1 MITPLTANAR
11 LTSGAR
17 CVQAFVVLQ
26 IVSVEELVPT
36 SGRRID
42 VMALRPK

>member
-1 MITPLTANAR
+1 VCAGICCAT
-11 LTSGAR
+11 
-17 CVQAFVVLQ
+17 